1 MKMKK
6 YILLMAAAAL
16 GLWSCQS
23 ELEKVTLVDPSQVVA
38 PVLHELPE
46 EITITADNM
55 SEEVVFGWEKADFG
69 QKVQNA
75 YSIYATTGDTESL
88 VTLYSN
94 IRGLSQA
101 TTFEKFNQLVT
112 TKKEKGGL
120 GLPTGTATEVTFFV
134 GATVGLNY
142 QTFYSNGRKVLV
154 TPTEAERE

>member
-69 QKVQNA
+69 QKV
-75 YSIYATTGDTESL
+75 
-88 VTLYSN
+88 
-94 IRGLSQA
+94 
-101 TTFEKFNQLVT
+101 
-112 TKKEKGGL
+112 
-120 GLPTGTATEVTFFV
+120 
-134 GATVGLNY
+134 
-142 QTFYSNGRKVLV
+142 
-154 TPTEAERE
+154 

>member
-1 MKMKK
+1 
-6 YILLMAAAAL
+6 MAAAAL

-69 QKVQNA
+69 QKVQNV
-75 YSIYATTGDTESL
+75 YSIYASTEDSGSL

-94 IRGLSQA
+94 ISGLSQA

-120 GLPTGTATEVTFFV
+120 GLPLEEALKKACDHTAHTISVTLENPSKPWYGVDFE
-134 GATVGLNY
+134 ATM
-142 QTFYSNGRKVLV
+142 KELV
-154 TPTEAERE
+154 